1 MSSASIES
9 LIKDT
14 KTQIANAKSSQRF
27 YVQRYD
33 TIISELEQQLDEQL
47 EELKKMKTAEKPE
60 PYLIGTKLK
69 WVSSVNEDTYCV
81 AIVTKKGILEV
92 KNVFEGGGLCH
103 NTQQCSCKPCG
114 EIRLSKERG
123 VPWRPRAPLIKT
135 LFATEEDWLKTLHAD
150 GKLSVT
156 RPPVPLYQ
164 LRKLMHTPLTATTDV
179 LKLKELELR
188 FPGAKFTC
196 RDEDSHI
203 SSPYATGFG
212 GLEKPKIMAE
222 WRGAR
227 FQLSHLF

>member
-14 KTQIANAKSSQRF
+14 KTQIAAAKSSQRF

-60 PYLIGTKLK
+60 PYPIGTKLK

-103 NTQQCSCKPCG
+103 NTEHCGCKPCG

-156 RPPVPLYQ
+156 RP
-164 LRKLMHTPLTATTDV
+164 A
-179 LKLKELELR
+179 
-188 FPGAKFTC
+188 
-196 RDEDSHI
+196 
-203 SSPYATGFG
+203 SP
-212 GLEKPKIMAE
+212 K
-222 WRGAR
+222 
-227 FQLSHLF
+227 LSHLF